1 MERRLSQIMQ
11 RQAVRRNPRNPTGRT
26 RHIRL
31 HLLPV
36 QRCQRGDERH
46 SSSRHGRRDIKAA
59 GTTPAWSD
67 TIGIRLTATSMDRSM
82 IHVVAPC
89 TVDLERSAQCVVMAH
104 LHGHGRGRNW
114 GVSNPKR
121 CCLPWSCSRAGAA
134 CVWSRRRT
142 DSCEKK
148 IQKRIKPKAT

>member
-1 MERRLSQIMQ
+1 M
-11 RQAVRRNPRNPTGRT
+11 
-26 RHIRL
+26 
-31 HLLPV
+31 
-36 QRCQRGDERH
+36 
-46 SSSRHGRRDIKAA
+46 
-59 GTTPAWSD
+59 WS
-67 TIGIRLTATSMDRSM
+67 
-82 IHVVAPC
+82 HH
-89 TVDLERSAQCVVMAH
+89 VDLERSAQCVVMAH

-148 IQKRIKPKAT
+148 YKNAKGKAKSKRKRAAYKAHK